1 MPDPVPG
8 RGSGE
13 NVDMPPAQMPAGV
26 AGKRVQGEQHHVDPE
41 DERPDPD
48 AEPVGEPERQ
58 YGIPGQDDD
67 EEHGEIKGVA
77 MDVLKDEGKGGF
89 AVIAP
94 ARIGEGARSR
104 GPPE

>member
-8 RGSGE
+8 RGAGE
-13 NVDMPPAQMPAGV
+13 DVDMSPAEVPAGV
-26 AGKRVQGEQHHVDPE
+26 AGKRVQGEQDHVDPE

-48 AEPVGEPERQ
+48 PDTITEPERQ
-58 YGIPGQDDD
+58 DGIPSQDDN

-77 MDVLKDEGKGGF
+77 MDVLKDEGKAGL
-89 AVIAP
+89 AIVAP
-94 ARIGEGARSR
+94 ARIGHGARRR